1 MNFCKF
7 LIVTCVVISA
17 AYAEEQSFQEC
28 FQKDSISCMQMMVRI
43 PDLWIINY
51 YLLLF
56 LNCDYIKRII

>member
-51 YLLLF
+51 YL
-56 LNCDYIKRII
+56 

>member
-43 PDLWIINY
+43 PIYGLLFY
-51 YLLLF
+51 LLF
-56 LNCDYIKRII
+56 LNCVTTY

>member
-43 PDLWIINY
+43 PIY
-51 YLLLF
+51 GLLF
-56 LNCDYIKRII
+56 YY